1 MPSGRTMQPC
11 SGIRW
16 RDRPT
21 PRLLQVMVAAVQT
34 EDDAASQEGERHYRK
49 AADDAGQEVPPD
61 RVNMGIAYKGLAA
74 IYSARGE
81 YQRGLEML
89 TRARE
94 AHAG

>member
-1 MPSGRTMQPC
+1 
-11 SGIRW
+11 
-16 RDRPT
+16 
-21 PRLLQVMVAAVQT
+21 MVAAVQT